1 MISILY
7 LQKNNDMSQN
17 NQFNNTKVAFALKNN
32 YELSRAYY
40 LFKMLSYQ
48 SLVSVGS
55 SLTNVALN
63 LNLPLKGLIR
73 KTVFNHFCGG
83 VNEEDCI
90 PTIDKMY
97 TKKVCSVLDYSVEG
111 KESEVDFDSA
121 RDKILDIVRFA
132 DEKEAMPIV
141 VFKPTGFGRFALF
154 QKIGEKKALT
164 EEEKQEWTRIVARY
178 DAVCKLASERDVVVL
193 IDGEETWMQD
203 SADDLAEDMMRKYN
217 KQKPLIYNTLQT
229 YRWDRVDYLKEIHA
243 RAKQGGFKLG
253 FKIVRGAYMEKERQ
267 RAEDMGYKSPICE
280 TKQATDDSFN
290 SAMTYIL
297 NNLEDISVYIG
308 SHNEESNYMAMEMM
322 AKAGVARDDQRV
334 WFGQLFGMS
343 DHISFNMA
351 DLGFNISK
359 YLPFGP
365 VKDVMPY
372 LIRRAQENTSV
383 AGQTGRELSL
393 LMTERSRRKTDK
405 N

>member
-1 MISILY
+1 
-7 LQKNNDMSQN
+7 MSQN

-111 KESEVDFDSA
+111 KESEVDFDSD

-217 KQKPLIYNTLQT
+217 KQKPLVYNTLQT

>member
-1 MISILY
+1 
-7 LQKNNDMSQN
+7 MSQN

-217 KQKPLIYNTLQT
+217 KQKPLVYNTLQT